1 MSTLTQQEKELCVV
15 FIKNLYN
22 NSFPVS
28 TKDITPKVAKLVEEM
43 LNKISNCS
51 TAVAG
56 VHAVYSSFYGKVP
69 LNLTWIIRQLRNS
82 AGKTMASWIK
92 MLLSE
97 RRYQMCINTV
107 AWNYKTKLQEA
118 VIGI

>member
-1 MSTLTQQEKELCVV
+1 MSILTQQEKELCAV

-56 VHAVYSSFYGKVP
+56 VHAVFKLLWQSTSKFD
-69 LNLTWIIRQLRNS
+69 LNYPPTPKFCR
-82 AGKTMASWIK
+82 
-92 MLLSE
+92 
-97 RRYQMCINTV
+97 
-107 AWNYKTKLQEA
+107 
-118 VIGI
+118 